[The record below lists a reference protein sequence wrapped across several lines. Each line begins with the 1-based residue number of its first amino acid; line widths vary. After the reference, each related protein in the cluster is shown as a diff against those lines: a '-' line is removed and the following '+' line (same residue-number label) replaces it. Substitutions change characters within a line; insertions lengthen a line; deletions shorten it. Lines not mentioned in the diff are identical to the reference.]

1 MLVYRLFIFLYP
13 LAAQIISW
21 VSPKARLWCRGQKI
35 AFSQIKDWNPGKPV
49 IWMHCASLGEFEQG
63 LPVLESIHQQY
74 PGYALLVSFFS
85 PSGYEA
91 CKNHS
96 LPDRVVYLPMDSP
109 SQSREWLAIVKP
121 AFVLFIKYEFWYY
134 YLSALQQ
141 QKTPVILVSAIFRQ
155 QQIFFRWYGGFYRKM
170 LSLFTHILVQD
181 EASVQLLSKIQV
193 TTPVT
198 IAGDT
203 RFDRVQ
209 QIATQPQ
216 SWPAIENFVQQHPV
230 LVAGST
236 WPEDDKELQHF
247 VNNHPAV
254 KHILVPHVTD
264 EASLQKCKEIF
275 PGALL
280 YSAYE
285 AALLQGIPISDSSI
299 LIIDRIGMLSSLYR
313 HASVAYVGGGFG
325 ADGVHNVLEAAVY
338 GKPVVMGPI
347 FHKYLEATE
356 LVDKGGAISV
366 KNLQALDTTLQSLFD
381 NETERNKM
389 GQIALEYTLSKR
401 GATNKVLQVIQENRL
416 LIK

>member
-1 MLVYRLFIFLYP
+1 MLLYRLFIFLYP
-13 LAAQIISW
+13 LAAQLISW
-21 VSPKARLWCRGQKI
+21 VSPKARLWCKGQRI
-35 AFSQIKDWNPGKPV
+35 AFSQISDWNPDKPV

-63 LPVLESIHQQY
+63 LPVLESIQQQY
-74 PGYALLVSFFS
+74 PGHALLVSFFS

-109 SQSREWLAIVKP
+109 SQSQEWLAIVKP

-155 QQIFFRWYGGFYRKM
+155 QQIFFRWYGSFYRKM
-170 LSLFTHILVQD
+170 LNLFTHILVQN
-181 EASVQLLSKIQV
+181 EASVQLLSEIQV

-198 IAGDT
+198 LAGDT

-209 QIATQPQ
+209 QIANQPK
-216 SWPAIENFVQQHPV
+216 SWPAIENFVEQHPV

-247 VNNHPAV
+247 VNTHPAV
-254 KHILVPHVTD
+254 KHILVPHITD
-264 EASLQKCKEIF
+264 EARLQQCKEIF

-285 AALLQGIPISDSSI
+285 AAFLQGIAVPDSSI

-325 ADGVHNVLEAAVY
+325 ADGVHNVLEAAIY

-356 LVDKGGAISV
+356 LVDKGGAITV
-366 KNLQALDTTLQSLFD
+366 NIGEALDKTLQSLFD
-381 NETERNKM
+381 HEIERKKI
-389 GQIALEYTLSKR
+389 GQIAQEYTLSKR
-401 GATNKVLQVIQENRL
+401 GATSKVLQVIQENRL

>member
-1 MLVYRLFIFLYP
+1 MLLYRLFIFLYP
-13 LAAQIISW
+13 LAAQLISW
-21 VSPKARLWCRGQKI
+21 VSPKARLWCKGQRI
-35 AFSQIKDWNPGKPV
+35 AFSQISDWNPGKPV

-63 LPVLESIHQQY
+63 LPVLESIQQQY
-74 PGYALLVSFFS
+74 PGHALLVSFFS

-109 SQSREWLAIVKP
+109 SQSQEWLAIAKP

-155 QQIFFRWYGGFYRKM
+155 QQIFFRWYGSFYRKM
-170 LSLFTHILVQD
+170 LNLFTHILVQN
-181 EASVQLLSKIQV
+181 EASVQLLSEIQI

-198 IAGDT
+198 LAGDT

-209 QIATQPQ
+209 QIANQPK
-216 SWPAIENFVQQHPV
+216 SLPAIENFAQQHPV

-247 VNNHPAV
+247 VNTHPAV
-254 KHILVPHVTD
+254 KHILVPHITD
-264 EASLQKCKEIF
+264 EARLQQCKEIF

-285 AALLQGIPISDSSI
+285 AAFLQGIAVPDSSI

-325 ADGVHNVLEAAVY
+325 ADGVHNVLEAAIY

-347 FHKYLEATE
+347 FQKYLEATE
-356 LVDKGGAISV
+356 LVDKGGAITV
-366 KNLQALDTTLQSLFD
+366 NIGEALDKTLQSLFD
-381 NETERNKM
+381 HEIERKKI
-389 GQIALEYTLSKR
+389 GQIAQEYTLSKR
-401 GATNKVLQVIQENRL
+401 GATSKVLQVIQENRL

>member
-13 LAAQIISW
+13 LAAQLISW
-21 VSPKARLWCRGQKI
+21 VSPKARLWCEGQKI
-35 AFSQIKDWNPGKPV
+35 AFNQIKDWNPGKPV

-63 LPVLESIHQQY
+63 LPVLESFHQQY

-134 YLSALQQ
+134 YLSTLQQ
-141 QKTPVILVSAIFRQ
+141 QKIPVILVSALFRQ
-155 QQIFFRWYGGFYRKM
+155 QQIFFTWYGGFYRKM
-170 LSLFTHILVQD
+170 LGLFTHILVQD
-181 EASVQLLSKIQV
+181 EASVKLLSEIQV
-193 TTPVT
+193 TTPVI

-209 QIATQPQ
+209 QIANQPK

-254 KHILVPHVTD
+254 KHILVPHLTD
-264 EASLQKCKEIF
+264 AASLQQCQETF

-285 AALLQGIPISDSSI
+285 AAFLQGIPISDSSL

-313 HASVAYVGGGFG
+313 YASVAYIGGGFG

-338 GKPVVMGPI
+338 GKPVIMGPT
-347 FHKYLEATE
+347 FQKYLEATE
-356 LVDKGGAISV
+356 LVDKGGAITV
-366 KNLQALDTTLQSLFD
+366 NNGQALDSALQALFD
-381 NETERNKM
+381 NETERKKM
-389 GQIALEYTLSKR
+389 GQIALDYTVSKR

>member
-13 LAAQIISW
+13 LAAQLISW
-21 VSPKARLWCRGQKI
+21 VSPKARLWCEGQKI
-35 AFSQIKDWNPGKPV
+35 AFSQISDWNPGKPV

-109 SQSREWLAIVKP
+109 SQSRKWLAVVKP
-121 AFVLFIKYEFWYY
+121 TLVLFIKYEFWYY
-134 YLSALQQ
+134 YLFALQQ

-155 QQIFFRWYGGFYRKM
+155 QQIFFTWYGGFYRKM
-170 LSLFTHILVQD
+170 LALFTHILVQN
-181 EASVQLLSKIQV
+181 EASVQLLSEIQV

-209 QIATQPQ
+209 QIANQPK
-216 SWPAIENFVQQHPV
+216 SWPAIENFVQQYPV

-247 VNNHPAV
+247 VNNPPAV

-264 EASLQKCKEIF
+264 GASLQKCKEIF

-285 AALLQGIPISDSSI
+285 VAFLQGIDVPDNSI

-313 HASVAYVGGGFG
+313 YASVAYIGGAFG

-338 GKPVVMGPI
+338 GKPVVMGPT
-347 FHKYLEATE
+347 FQKYLEATE
-356 LVDKGGAISV
+356 LVDKGGAITV
-366 KNLQALDTTLQSLFD
+366 NNGQALDTTLQALFD
-381 NETERNKM
+381 NEIEREKI
-389 GQIALEYTLSKR
+389 GQIALDYTVSKR

>member
-13 LAAQIISW
+13 LAAQLISW
-21 VSPKARLWCRGQKI
+21 VSPKARLWCEGQKI
-35 AFSQIKDWNPGKPV
+35 AFSQISDLNPGKPV

-63 LPVLESIHQQY
+63 LPVLESIQQQY

-91 CKNHS
+91 CKNHP

-109 SQSREWLAIVKP
+109 SQSREWLTIVKP

-134 YLSALQQ
+134 YLSALQH

-155 QQIFFRWYGGFYRKM
+155 QQTFFRWYGGFYRKM
-170 LSLFTHILVQD
+170 LGLFTHILVQD

-198 IAGDT
+198 LAGDT

-209 QIATQPQ
+209 QIANQPK

-247 VNNHPAV
+247 VNTHPAV

-264 EASLQKCKEIF
+264 EASLQQCKEIF
-275 PGALL
+275 PSALF

-285 AALLQGIPISDSSI
+285 AAFLQGVAVPDSSI

-356 LVDKGGAISV
+356 LDDKGGAITV
-366 KNLQALDTTLQSLFD
+366 NIGEALDKTLQSLFD
-381 NETERNKM
+381 NEIERKKI
-389 GQIALEYTLSKR
+389 GQIAQEYTLSKR
-401 GATNKVLQVIQENRL
+401 GATSKVLQVIQENRL

>member
-13 LAAQIISW
+13 LAAQLISW
-21 VSPKARLWCRGQKI
+21 VSPKARLWCNGQKI
-35 AFSQIKDWNPGKPV
+35 AFSQISNWNPGKPI
-49 IWMHCASLGEFEQG
+49 IWMHCASVGEFEQG
-63 LPVLESIHQQY
+63 LPVLESLHQQY

-85 PSGYEA
+85 SSGYEA

-109 SQSREWLAIVKP
+109 SQSREWLALVKP
-121 AFVLFIKYEFWYY
+121 AFVVFIKYEFWYY

-141 QKTPVILVSAIFRQ
+141 QKIPVILVSAIFRP
-155 QQIFFRWYGGFYRKM
+155 QQIFFTWYGGFYRKM
-170 LSLFTHILVQD
+170 LALFTHILVQD
-181 EASVQLLSKIQV
+181 EASVQLLTKIQV

-209 QIATQPQ
+209 QIANQPK
-216 SWPAIENFVQQHPV
+216 SWPAIENFVQQHAV

-247 VNNHPAV
+247 VNKHPTI

-264 EASLQKCKEIF
+264 AASLQQCQEIF
-275 PGALL
+275 PGSLL
-280 YSAYE
+280 FSAYE
-285 AALLQGIPISDSSI
+285 AAFLQGEVNMDSRI
-299 LIIDRIGMLSSLYR
+299 LIIDRIGMLSSLYK
-313 HASVAYVGGGFG
+313 HATVAYVGGGFG

-338 GKPVVMGPI
+338 GKPVVIGPI
-347 FHKYLEATE
+347 FNKYLEATE

-366 KNLQALDTTLQSLFD
+366 NSGQALETILLSLFD
-381 NETERNKM
+381 NAFERKKM
-389 GQIALEYTLSKR
+389 AEVALNYTLSKR
-401 GATNKVLQVIQENRL
+401 GATSKVLQVIQENRL

>member
-21 VSPKARLWCRGQKI
+21 VSPKARLWCEGQKL
-35 AFSQIKDWNPGKPV
+35 AFNQIKDWNPGKPV

-91 CKNHS
+91 CKNHP

-109 SQSREWLAIVKP
+109 SQSQEWLAIVKP

-134 YLSALQQ
+134 YLSTLQQ
-141 QKTPVILVSAIFRQ
+141 QKIPVILVSAIFRQ
-155 QQIFFRWYGGFYRKM
+155 QQIFFTWYGGFYRKM
-170 LSLFTHILVQD
+170 LSLFTQILVQD
-181 EASVQLLSKIQV
+181 EASVQLLSEIQV

-203 RFDRVQ
+203 RFDRVH
-209 QIATQPQ
+209 QIANQPK
-216 SWPAIENFVQQHPV
+216 SWLAIENFVQQDPV

-247 VNNHPAV
+247 ANNHLAV
-254 KHILVPHVTD
+254 KHILVPHLTD
-264 EASLQKCKEIF
+264 AASLRKCQETF

-285 AALLQGIPISDSSI
+285 AAFLQGIPISDSSI

-313 HASVAYVGGGFG
+313 YASVAYIGGGFG
-325 ADGVHNVLEAAVY
+325 AEGVHNVLEAAVY
-338 GKPVVMGPI
+338 GKPVVMGPT
-347 FHKYLEATE
+347 FQKYLEATE
-356 LVDKGGAISV
+356 LVDKGGAITV
-366 KNLQALDTTLQSLFD
+366 NNGQALDSALQALFD
-381 NETERNKM
+381 NETERKKM
-389 GQIALEYTLSKR
+389 GQIALDYTVSKR